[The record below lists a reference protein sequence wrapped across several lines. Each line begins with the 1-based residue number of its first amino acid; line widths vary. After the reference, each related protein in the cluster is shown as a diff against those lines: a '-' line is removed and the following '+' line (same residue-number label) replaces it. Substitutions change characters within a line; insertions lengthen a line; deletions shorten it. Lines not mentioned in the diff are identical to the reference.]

1 MKKSQVRAPSLFLVD
16 EYKKKMNIESILT
29 PKVMKQEHIL
39 KVNQLINSVDKIN
52 KYYQR
57 NESEFQKC

>member
-1 MKKSQVRAPSLFLVD
+1 MTAPSLFLVD